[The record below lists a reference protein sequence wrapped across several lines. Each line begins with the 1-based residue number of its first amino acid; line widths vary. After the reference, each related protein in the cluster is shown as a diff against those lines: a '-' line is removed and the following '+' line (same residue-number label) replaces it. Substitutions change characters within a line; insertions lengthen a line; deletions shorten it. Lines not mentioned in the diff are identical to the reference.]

1 MKNEEAENTQ
11 VLAAGT
17 AVAKTG
23 RGQYRRPQSE
33 TGLAM
38 TDRSREN

>member
-1 MKNEEAENTQ
+1 

-23 RGQYRRPQSE
+23 RGKYRRPQSE

-38 TDRSREN
+38 IDRSREN